1 MKRKNIFLNI
11 NTPCLYSVKP
21 ISVMQHSYP
30 AWIFPR
36 ETGPGQNIP
45 QNNGSGLDFLL
56 RNGSDINHLSI
67 STTILMFS
75 NSRTFLFV
83 RFSEVGEGGGVY
95 ATTPIVHGKQ
105 QHPGALY
112 RALKLYM
119 FPCLNE
125 KYISTTVKTVKLK
138 MTGFLCSCFANS
150 CTIYLSTLIC

>member
-21 ISVMQHSYP
+21 ISAMQHSYP

-83 RFSEVGEGGGVY
+83 RFSEVGEGGGSMLR
-95 ATTPIVHGKQ
+95 HQ
-105 QHPGALY
+105 QSTENNSTLALY
-112 RALKLYM
+112 RALKL